1 MYADA
6 FVPRYRVTCALVI
19 PKDRDGRLH
28 HRYKGE
34 LLDYLNDEQRERF
47 LRMGLVEEI
56 NDNQVPLTQTAPA
69 PTDVP
74 GPNTD
79 LVDECIAALDRLG
92 VAPDAGAPT
101 CRTALRDRGQSWGN
115 DTIAAAVRERKA
127 RAAGTAS

>member
-1 MYADA
+1 M
-6 FVPRYRVTCALVI
+6 VI
-19 PKDRDGRLH
+19 PKDREGRLH

-56 NDNQVPLTQTAPA
+56 NDTQTAPA

-74 GPNTD
+74 GHNTD